1 MIMNPQPRRIIMLH
15 FADIENP
22 FGAQAFVAPT
32 STKVRP
38 HKLPKVK
45 KGTVVRRDPKPLSTV
60 VKNFL
65 LTYNG

>member
-1 MIMNPQPRRIIMLH
+1 MLH

-22 FGAQAFVAPT
+22 FGASAFDAPT

-45 KGTVVRRDPKPLSTV
+45 KGTVVRRAPKPLSTV
-60 VKNFL
+60 VKSFL
-65 LTYNG
+65 LNYNG